1 MRKFF
6 YLQKYKRQKIENNMK
21 LAIAFHTRKM
31 TGLLFKEWQVC
42 QKIKCIL
49 KKYQS
54 LKMNDI
60 FNKGLGK
67 LQERQTKE

>member
-21 LAIAFHTRKM
+21 LAIAFHTRKL

-42 QKIKCIL
+42 
-49 KKYQS
+49 
-54 LKMNDI
+54 
-60 FNKGLGK
+60 
-67 LQERQTKE
+67 